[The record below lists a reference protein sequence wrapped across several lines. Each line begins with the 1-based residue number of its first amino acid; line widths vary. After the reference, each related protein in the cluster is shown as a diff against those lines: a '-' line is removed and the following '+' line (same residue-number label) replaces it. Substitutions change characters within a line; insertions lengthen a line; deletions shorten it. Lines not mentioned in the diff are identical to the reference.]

1 MTVFLNSNQ
10 TQKDIKVLNLISK
23 YLYFIEYLV
32 FFFFGVFYAKVSN
45 QANYIAHFINEHI
58 KLVETKSY
66 FDTFS
71 YCLLVCCTLV
81 LVCLFFAFT
90 LYGKYVLHILFSYVS
105 LLLGIATASLYKIYL
120 FSGFVGFV
128 HYLLPFSILLV
139 LFGVLTFYKAGEFSG
154 LLLKKLKGEQVDLKI
169 KNFCLFF
176 VFISLLFIILSLIFA
191 LYIKLI

>member
-32 FFFFGVFYAKVSN
+32 FFFFGVFYAKVSD

-66 FDTFS
+66 IDTFS

-105 LLLGIATASLYKIYL
+105 LLLGIASASLYKIYL
-120 FSGFVGFV
+120 CKCFSTNKCIHRLRHPTYRHICPKGF
-128 HYLLPFSILLV
+128 HNFSM
-139 LFGVLTFYKAGEFSG
+139 
-154 LLLKKLKGEQVDLKI
+154 
-169 KNFCLFF
+169 NR
-176 VFISLLFIILSLIFA
+176 IS
-191 LYIKLI
+191 